1 MPKLLVLADDF
12 TGSLDT
18 GVQFAKTGIS
28 TRILFSDIDSCN
40 IAEYQETV
48 IVADLESRHDTAE
61 KAYKK
66 VYQISEKAH
75 KSGVKHFYKKTDSAL
90 RGNIGAE
97 LSALLDAVQAGVLE
111 FIPAF
116 PKNGRTTINGVHLIS
131 GTEVAKSV
139 FGEDPFNPVT
149 KSYIPD
155 IIAQQTGIQ
164 VSCCEDCK
172 EPFIRVH
179 DAQNEEDLRKIA
191 DKISDTTA
199 LAGCAGFAE
208 YLPELLGLAAEQ
220 KTEEK
225 RSEKT
230 KILLVS
236 GSVNAITLEQVDEAA
251 KEYKIFTLSDS
262 DKTIA
267 EYYAHKSCVLISS
280 ADSAN
285 GPDFSAYSAEETE
298 ALRKETAEIIS
309 AKTERLFNTL
319 CPDLLAI
326 FGGDTLIQ
334 TVRKLG
340 CKSITPVCEIS
351 SGTVLCKAQTDTREF
366 LLVSKSGGFGGKNIV
381 KEIIEF
387 EY

>member
-18 GVQFAKTGIS
+18 GVQFAKAGIS
-28 TRILFSDIDSCN
+28 TRVIFSDIESCD
-40 IAEYQETV
+40 ISAYLETV
-48 IVADLESRHDTAE
+48 VVADLESRHDTPE
-61 KAYKK
+61 KAYEK
-66 VYQISEKAH
+66 VYRISEKACAD
-75 KSGVKHFYKKTDSAL
+75 GVKHFYKKTDSAL

-97 LSALLDAVQAGVLE
+97 LSAMLNAVKASVLE
-111 FIPAF
+111 FVPAF
-116 PKNGRTTINGVHLIS
+116 PKNGRTTVNGVQFIS
-131 GTEVAKSV
+131 GVEVAKSV

-155 IIAQQTGIQ
+155 IIAQQSDTAVTLGKDLP
-164 VSCCEDCK
+164 C
-172 EPFIRVH
+172 PFIRVH
-179 DAQNEEDLRKIA
+179 DAQSEEDLRKTA
-191 DKISDTTA
+191 DKISCTAA

-208 YLPELLGLAAEQ
+208 YLPGLLGLAAEQ

-236 GSVNAITLEQVDEAA
+236 GSVNAITLEQTAEAA
-251 KEYKIFTLSDS
+251 KEHKIFALSDS

-267 EYYAHKSCVLISS
+267 EYYAQKNCVLISS

-285 GPDFSAYSAEETE
+285 EPDFSSYSAEETE
-298 ALRKETAEIIS
+298 ALRQETAEIIS

-319 CPDLLAI
+319 RPDLLAI

-340 CKSITPVCEIS
+340 CKSITPLCEIS

-381 KEIIEF
+381 KEIMEF